1 MQQKVPSHLD
11 HSAPTVKFFLYS
23 FPCFVYVRCSVR
35 VSFQKIWQPLV
46 LHLGFTAIYYL
57 YWYEKVCRARAS
69 SVWRGP
75 LGIVPITQT
84 RTRWGLGLG
93 LARAR
98 GNQEEGEPG
107 SSVLVGA
114 GGWAQRVAGSAGR

>member
-1 MQQKVPSHLD
+1 MFCVCTLFCARIFSKH
-11 HSAPTVKFFLYS
+11 
-23 FPCFVYVRCSVR
+23 
-35 VSFQKIWQPLV
+35 WQPLVV
-46 LHLGFTAIYYL
+46 LHLGFTAIYHL
-57 YWYEKVCRARAS
+57 HWYEKVCRARAS

-84 RTRWGLGLG
+84 RARWGLGLG